1 MISKV
6 ARRYASA
13 YLQTALELNMLE
25 KAKEDMLF
33 IKATTGGS
41 RDLQLFL
48 KSPVVKTVDKKEAL
62 KSIFEAHIN
71 KESFSLINL
80 LISKGREDYL
90 NEISRD
96 FISLY
101 NDHEGIV
108 EVNITTAS
116 VLDED
121 QKESLLK
128 NLEKK
133 TGKTV
138 KLNLSVNEGIRGG
151 VIVKI
156 GDTVID
162 GSVKHK
168 ISQLKNKFA
177 VTAAG

>member
-13 YLQTALELNMLE
+13 FIQTALQLDMLE
-25 KAKEDMLF
+25 QAKEDMLF
-33 IKATTGGS
+33 IEATTSGS
-41 RDLQLFL
+41 RELQLFL
-48 KSPVVKTVDKKEAL
+48 KSPIVKTVDKKEAL
-62 KSIFEAHIN
+62 KSIFESHIN
-71 KESFSLINL
+71 KESFSLISL

-96 FISLY
+96 FIDLY
-101 NDHEGIV
+101 NSHKGIV
-108 EVNITTAS
+108 EVGVTTVS
-116 VLDED
+116 VLAED
-121 QKESLLK
+121 QKTSILN
-128 NLEKK
+128 NLEQK
-133 TGKTV
+133 TGKSV
-138 KLNLSVNEGIRGG
+138 KLNLSVDERIRGG